1 MPTPSDLE
9 SAVSAEI
16 EAADQPDRPILRM
29 MGRVRAWVAAH
40 PRFNLAYRIGIAIV
54 GGALTLAGL
63 LLLAL
68 PGPGWL
74 TVFLGLAIL
83 GTEFHWAR
91 RIAAW
96 LKRQL
101 ARFWAWWNARRARKR
116 AARAE

>member
-1 MPTPSDLE
+1 MPNPPDLE
-9 SAVSAEI
+9 GAVDAEI
-16 EAADQPDRPILRM
+16 VAAEQPDRPVVRM
-29 MGRVRAWVAAH
+29 IARMRAWVAEH
-40 PRFNLAYRIGIAIV
+40 SRFNLAHRITVGVV

-74 TVFLGLAIL
+74 TVFLGLGIL

-91 RIAAW
+91 RISGW

-101 ARFWAWWNARRARKR
+101 AKFWTWWNARRARKK
-116 AARAE
+116 AAAA

>member
-1 MPTPSDLE
+1 MPTTTDLE
-9 SAVSAEI
+9 RPVSAEI
-16 EAADQPDRPILRM
+16 AAAEQPDRPIVRM
-29 MGRVRAWVAAH
+29 MARMRAWVAEH
-40 PRFNLAYRIGIAIV
+40 PRFNLAYRITVGVV

-74 TVFLGLAIL
+74 TVFLGLGIL

-91 RIAAW
+91 RISGW

-101 ARFWAWWNARRARKR
+101 AKFWAWWNARRARSK
-116 AARAE
+116 AAAA